1 MMDDSL
7 FIKVLV
13 VGNSG
18 VGKTSILNQYC
29 YNKFDISVN
38 PTIGCD
44 FCLKVLHNFEGKTI
58 RLQLWDI
65 AGLFMIFYRIDLLGQ
80 DRYTAVSKLYVK
92 GALGCIVVTDITSL
106 ESLTASLKWKE
117 VIEENADFV
126 GNQMIP
132 IVLLQNK
139 SDLLEVQEKKEEY
152 QDIEYLKA
160 FAEKNNFKAS
170 FQVSAK
176 SDVNLEK
183 AIEML
188 LQEILKLNILE
199 ASRDNFRSERPSE
212 SLRLSRFSMPY
223 AEQNNTKD
231 KKDPNKCNC

>member
-1 MMDDSL
+1 MDDSL

-29 YNKFDISVN
+29 YNKFDTSVN

-44 FCLKVLHNFEGKTI
+44 FCLKVLHNFEGRTI

-65 AGLFMIFYRIDLLGQ
+65 AGQ

-92 GALGCIVVTDITSL
+92 GALGCIVVSDITNL
-106 ESLTASLKWKE
+106 ESLTASLRWKE

-126 GNQMIP
+126 SGQMIP
-132 IVLLQNK
+132 IMLLQNK
-139 SDLLEVQEKKEEY
+139 FDLLEVQEKKEDF
-152 QDIEYLKA
+152 QDIAYLNK
-160 FAEKNNFKAS
+160 FAETNNFKGC

-176 SDVNLEK
+176 SDMNLEK

-199 ASRDNFRSERPSE
+199 ASRDNFRSDRPSE
-212 SLRLSRFSMPY
+212 SLRLSRFSMPLT
-223 AEQNNTKD
+223 EKD
-231 KKDPNKCNC
+231 FRHKKDPHKCNC